1 MESRVCG
8 ANALPRIEG
17 AEEPNGSC
25 EREAASSHV
34 FVIAIVAEIENVVL

>member
-1 MESRVCG
+1 MKSRVCG

-25 EREAASSHV
+25 EGEAASSHV
-34 FVIAIVAEIENVVL
+34 LVIAIVGEVEHVAF